1 MNTSQ
6 TGQMCSDTSPYKVV
20 CEYYDVRP
28 GLVIM
33 GGDSSTRG
41 HEFESQYH
49 IIFHIYVPS
58 GTLCTR
64 VRTVVCQTKCHGG
77 WWLGGVKLKSP

>member
-20 CEYYDVRP
+20 CEYYGVRP
-28 GLVIM
+28 GLMIM

-49 IIFHIYVPS
+49 IIFHIY
-58 GTLCTR
+58 LLQKLFWC
-64 VRTVVCQTKCHGG
+64 
-77 WWLGGVKLKSP
+77 LKSPKNEKEVSNGPF